1 MPTKKDER
9 ENEATAPAKRVR
21 LNLGLK
27 PADYTRVCELAAES
41 DTSEVSIISTALSLG
56 LSVLEGPGG
65 LEILE
70 GVAMLRFL
78 RGKP

>member
-1 MPTKKDER
+1 M
-9 ENEATAPAKRVR
+9 ATAPAKRVR
-21 LNLGLK
+21 VNLALK
-27 PADYTRVCELAAES
+27 QADYTRVCDLAAES
-41 DTSEVSIISTALSLG
+41 DATEVSIISTALSLG

-65 LEILE
+65 TEILE